1 MLLSNRAFSISL
13 IAVKPLGRRGM
24 NDDEGTSFRPRRDA
38 RRHARGH
45 QGGAEPCAWNVLCQ
59 ADRRGRAYPQDE
71 FEILYSELVRFYGDH
86 ACVHSKV
93 YDGIPSLLSAARDRG
108 LKLGVLSNKADP
120 LVQEIV
126 STLFPAGTFDFVHG
140 LVEGEKPK
148 PENNAIQGFIG
159 LCNGQ
164 EGDVTI
170 IGDSE
175 VDWQT
180 ALRAGCRYIVVSYG
194 YRTREELSKSGVDVI
209 ADTTGEVEDRL
220 WK

>member
-1 MLLSNRAFSISL
+1 MTMKGLLFDLDGTLVDTLEDIRAALNHVLGMCYARPIDEAECR
-13 IAVKPLGRRGM
+13 AVVGHGLRKAL
-24 NDDEGTSFRPRRDA
+24 RDA
-38 RRHARGH
+38 LWYSGS
-45 QGGAEPCAWNVLCQ
+45 
-59 ADRRGRAYPQDE
+59 AYPQDE

-93 YDGIPSLLSAARDRG
+93 YDGIPSLLSTARDRG

-220 WK
+220 WT

>member
-1 MLLSNRAFSISL
+1 MTMKGLLFDLDGTLVDTLEDIRAALNHVLGMCYARPIDEVECR
-13 IAVKPLGRRGM
+13 AVVGHGLRKAL
-24 NDDEGTSFRPRRDA
+24 RDA
-38 RRHARGH
+38 LWYSG
-45 QGGAEPCAWNVLCQ
+45 N
-59 ADRRGRAYPQDE
+59 AYPQDE

-120 LVQEIV
+120 LVQEII

>member
-1 MLLSNRAFSISL
+1 M
-13 IAVKPLGRRGM
+13 
-24 NDDEGTSFRPRRDA
+24 
-38 RRHARGH
+38 
-45 QGGAEPCAWNVLCQ
+45 
-59 ADRRGRAYPQDE
+59 
-71 FEILYSELVRFYGDH
+71 
-86 ACVHSKV
+86 
-93 YDGIPSLLSAARDRG
+93 
-108 LKLGVLSNKADP
+108 LSNKADP

-180 ALRAGCRYIVVSYG
+180 ALRVGCRYIVVSYG

>member
-1 MLLSNRAFSISL
+1 MTMKGLLFDLDGTLVDTLEDIRAALNHVLGMCYARPIDEAECR
-13 IAVKPLGRRGM
+13 AVVGHGLRKAL
-24 NDDEGTSFRPRRDA
+24 RDA
-38 RRHARGH
+38 LWYSGS
-45 QGGAEPCAWNVLCQ
+45 
-59 ADRRGRAYPQDE
+59 AYPQDE

-108 LKLGVLSNKADP
+108 LKLGVLSNKADS

-164 EGDVTI
+164 EDVTI